1 MKEKLW
7 NDNWE
12 YWETENDFALKGEP
26 QNIKK
31 INLPHD
37 AMLEYKANP
46 ESKNAWTTGY
56 RDGGV
61 YHYRK
66 YFMVPEEWR
75 TKTNVLKFEG
85 VYMNARVFVNGEFA
99 GKCHYGYNTFLI
111 NLDSFLKFGSQN
123 EIRVVVNNRGSRNS
137 RWYSGGGIY
146 RDVYLLQGG
155 MSYIKNQ
162 SLKIQTIDV
171 EEDVAL
177 LKMQFEI
184 EHRIPEI
191 KDAIALV
198 QIIDEKENI
207 ASEEKV
213 KVLLYENKEKRVEK
227 HY

>member
-1 MKEKLW
+1 MW
-7 NDNWE
+7 
-12 YWETENDFALKGEP
+12 
-26 QNIKK
+26 
-31 INLPHD
+31 
-37 AMLEYKANP
+37 
-46 ESKNAWTTGY
+46 
-56 RDGGV
+56 
-61 YHYRK
+61 
-66 YFMVPEEWR
+66 
-75 TKTNVLKFEG
+75 
-85 VYMNARVFVNGEFA
+85 
-99 GKCHYGYNTFLI
+99 
-111 NLDSFLKFGSQN
+111 
-123 EIRVVVNNRGSRNS
+123 NNRGSRNS